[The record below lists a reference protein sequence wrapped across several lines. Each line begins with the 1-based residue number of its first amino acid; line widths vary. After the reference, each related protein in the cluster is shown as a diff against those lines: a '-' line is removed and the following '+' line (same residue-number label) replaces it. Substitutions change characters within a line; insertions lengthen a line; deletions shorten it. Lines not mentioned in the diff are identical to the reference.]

1 MSEKENEVYLTTL
14 QSQLPSHLLVQLPK
28 LIPHFRKLE
37 TLVPLP
43 KDLPELLKKGIYFA
57 LIQSVVRLL
66 NRETDPMLPE
76 IVPEYKELIRTISDT
91 YLKLQP
97 EIESNWLD
105 ECIQFGDKSA
115 YHWEW
120 KHFDSKELF

>member
-1 MSEKENEVYLTTL
+1 MYLTKIQNL
-14 QSQLPSHLLVQLPK
+14 LPSHLLGKIPK
-28 LIPHFRKLE
+28 LIPHFQKLE
-37 TLVPLP
+37 DLVPLP
-43 KDLPELLKKGIYFA
+43 KDMPELLKKGIYFA

-66 NRETDPMLPE
+66 ERETDPLLPE
-76 IVPEYKELIRTISDT
+76 ILPEYKELIRTITET
-91 YLKLQP
+91 YEALRP
-97 EIESNWLD
+97 ERESNWLD

>member
-37 TLVPLP
+37 ALVPLP

>member
-1 MSEKENEVYLTTL
+1 MEEKENEVYLTRI
-14 QSQLPSHLLVQLPK
+14 QSQLPSHLLVQVPK
-28 LIPHFRKLE
+28 LIPHFQKLE
-37 TLVPLP
+37 ALVPIP
-43 KDLPELLKKGIYFA
+43 RDIPDLLRKGIYYA
-57 LIQSVVRLL
+57 LLQSIVRLL
-66 NRETDPMLPE
+66 NRETDPFLPE
-76 IVPEYKELIRTISDT
+76 ILPEYKELISTISET
-91 YLKLQP
+91 YATLQP

>member
-37 TLVPLP
+37 VLVPLP